1 MTVGG
6 TSTPTFFLPGA
17 GGDAAFWRPMAD
29 VLGLTTPVLF
39 SWPGLGNQTHCDGVQ
54 SIDDLV
60 ELVETRVTGPANVVA
75 QSMGGLVAVHLALRK
90 PEVIRR
96 MVLFATS
103 AGVDMAQF
111 GAADWRPDYRETYPD
126 AATWIEEVSVDLS
139 DSLSGLGIPI
149 LLVWGDCDPIS
160 PVSVGK
166 HLESMLPN
174 ANLHVVPGGDHDLG
188 LTHARALAPR
198 ILAHLKGD

>member
-1 MTVGG
+1 MTTGAHPA
-6 TSTPTFFLPGA
+6 STLFLPGA
-17 GGDAAFWRPMAD
+17 GGDAAFWRPLAEA
-29 VLGLTTPVLF
+29 LGLTAPVLF
-39 SWPGLGNQTHCDGVQ
+39 TWPGLGNQSHCDGVQ

-60 ELVETRVTGPANVVA
+60 DLVETRLTGPVNIIA
-75 QSMGGLVAVHLALRK
+75 QSMGGLVAVGLALRK

-103 AGVDMAQF
+103 AGVDMARF

-126 AATWIEEVSVDLS
+126 AATWIEDVSIDLT
-139 DSLSGLGIPI
+139 DSLSRLEMPV

-160 PVSVGK
+160 PVSVGRQI
-166 HLESMLPN
+166 ESLLPN
-174 ANLHVVPGGDHDLG
+174 AELHVVPGGDHDLG
-188 LTHARALAPR
+188 LTHAPTLAPR